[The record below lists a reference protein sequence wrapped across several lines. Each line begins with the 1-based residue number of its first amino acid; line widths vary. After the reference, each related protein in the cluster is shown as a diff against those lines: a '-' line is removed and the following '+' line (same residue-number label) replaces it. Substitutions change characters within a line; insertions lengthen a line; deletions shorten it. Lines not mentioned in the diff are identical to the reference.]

1 MRKAALTVPL
11 PLTVSLRRRWNL
23 VWTAAAAALGLASLA
38 SAAEIEVRWK
48 TPLVADLAT
57 WKPREYAAPV
67 ASADGKRVWL
77 GSATGVAALDAA
89 TGRVL
94 WRVAMSDPVVGQPA
108 LVELPGDPSATLY
121 VSTLAG
127 AVYAFE
133 PATGK
138 PRWSG
143 PARLD
148 LPVRS
153 PLAADQRFVFLV
165 ADPASV
171 HAIDR
176 FTGKPSWR
184 WSTSVDREY
193 LVEGQGGATVYGSMV
208 LAGTPTGKLVAL
220 SARDGAILWDATL
233 EDRQKSP
240 YGDVD
245 STPLVLI
252 GPGGKPMAVATS
264 HSGGLCAVALDDGRL
279 LWRYPVEGLGQPI
292 ATPDGIA
299 AVSALGEIHIV
310 DLRGQLKIARRLHTP
325 VAGNA
330 AWLGNGLMM
339 VPSELGLD
347 VVRTSDLRILQRL
360 AGEYGWTSEP
370 IAAGPLWIGMNNG
383 GAVYG
388 LAVRADGGG
397 WTLPTSP

>member
-1 MRKAALTVPL
+1 MSLAPRDAALP
-11 PLTVSLRRRWNL
+11 RRRRSL
-23 VWTAAAAALGLASLA
+23 AWTAAAAALGLASLA
-38 SAAEIEVRWK
+38 SATEIEVRWK
-48 TPLVADLAT
+48 TPLVADQAN

-67 ASADGKRVWL
+67 ASADGRRVWL
-77 GSATGVAALDAA
+77 GSTAGVAALDSRS
-89 TGRVL
+89 GQVL
-94 WRVAMSDPVVGQPA
+94 WRAATPDPVVGRPA
-108 LVELPGDPSATLY
+108 LVELPGDASATLY

-133 PATGK
+133 PASGK
-138 PRWSG
+138 PRWRE

-153 PLAADQRFVFLV
+153 PLAADQRYVFLV

-171 HAIDR
+171 HAVDR
-176 FTGKPSWR
+176 LTGKAAWR
-184 WSTSVDREY
+184 WSASVDREY
-193 LVEGQGGATVYGSMV
+193 LVEGQGGATVYGAMV

-220 SARDGAILWDATL
+220 SARDGAILWDAVL

-245 STPLVLI
+245 STPLVLQ
-252 GPGGKPMAVATS
+252 GPGGTPMAVATS

-279 LWRYPVEGLGQPI
+279 LWRYAVEGLGQPI
-292 ATPDGIA
+292 ATAEGIA
-299 AVSALGEIHIV
+299 AVSALGEIHLV
-310 DLRGQLKIARRLHTP
+310 DLRGQLKIARRLHTA

-330 AWLGNGLMM
+330 AWLGNGLML

-347 VVRTSDLRILQRL
+347 VVRTRDLRTLRRL
-360 AGEYGWTSEP
+360 ASEYGWSSAP
-370 IAAGPLWIGMNNG
+370 VAAGPLWIGMNNG

-388 LAVRADGGG
+388 LTVRTDGAD
-397 WTLPTSP
+397 WPQPTAP